1 MSGLEIGSFKNP
13 STLKMILLFFS
24 PPRALTPRHFQRTV
38 FEMLE
43 FSDVIVSA
51 QNQNLLL
58 SVSGKFPSGQVNAL
72 YGPNGAGKT
81 TLLHFFQGSLTNTHA
96 LEVTGQFSIHA
107 ASANSLSPHQRAQRI
122 LCLGSAIHAPFDH
135 TLDEYLAIVANSLS
149 VRTEIE
155 LDEVLLNADLTNMRH
170 RPVASLSSGE
180 KQRLL
185 LVRALYQ
192 KADWVILD
200 ETLSQLDP
208 GSLAFAEDVLRKLID
223 IGAGV
228 LVVTH
233 DVRWVLRNAAKV
245 IVLREGRVIADG
257 APKSV
262 ITKELLSKLYPR
274 ARPESLADLT
284 RG

>member
-1 MSGLEIGSFKNP
+1 
-13 STLKMILLFFS
+13 
-24 PPRALTPRHFQRTV
+24 
-38 FEMLE
+38 MLE
-43 FSDVIVSA
+43 FSDVTVNA
-51 QNQNLLL
+51 QNQKLLH
-58 SVSGKFPSGQVNAL
+58 SVSGNFPSGQVNAL

-81 TLLHFFQGSLTNTHA
+81 TLLHFFQGSLANAHA

-107 ASANSLSPHQRAQRI
+107 TSANSLSLQERAQRI

-155 LDEVLLNADLTNMRH
+155 LDKVLLNADLTNMRH

-180 KQRLL
+180 RQRLL

-245 IVLREGRVIADG
+245 IVLGEGRVIADG
-257 APKSV
+257 APASV
-262 ITKELLSKLYPR
+262 ITKELLTKLYPR
-274 ARPESLADLT
+274 ARPESLEDLT
-284 RG
+284 R